1 MATIEILNVGRLIQK
16 LDKIA
21 NAQAVDAMN
30 KAVILVQGQAKNLCV
45 VDTGALRSSIHT
57 EVKKSAQE
65 VIGRVYTGMSYAPY
79 IEFGTGS
86 KGNGTYPY
94 KTKVNLHYRGTPW
107 VYTPDGG
114 ETFYRTEGQVAK
126 PFMYPALKMNE
137 KTIKAMFKNGMKE
150 SINKAI
156 GG

>member
-1 MATIEILNVGRLIQK
+1 MATIEILNVDRLMTK

-21 NAQAVDAMN
+21 NVKVVEAMN
-30 KAVILVQGQAKNLCV
+30 KAVTLVQGQAKNLCV

-57 EVKKSAQE
+57 QVKSSKSE
-65 VIGRVYTGMSYAPY
+65 VIGRVYTSMNYAPY
-79 IEFGTGS
+79 IEFGTGN
-86 KGNGTYPY
+86 KGRGTYPY
-94 KTKVNLHYRGTPW
+94 KTKVNLHYKGEPW

-137 KTIKAMFKNGMKE
+137 KTVKELLRNGTKE

>member
-1 MATIEILNVGRLIQK
+1 MATIEILNVDRLMTK

-21 NAQAVDAMN
+21 NVKVVEAMN
-30 KAVILVQGQAKNLCV
+30 KAVTLVQGQAKNLCV

-57 EVKKSAQE
+57 QVKSGKSE
-65 VIGRVYTGMSYAPY
+65 VIGRVYTSMNYAPY
-79 IEFGTGS
+79 IEFGTGN
-86 KGNGTYPY
+86 KGRGTYPY
-94 KTKVNLHYRGTPW
+94 KTKVNLHYKGEPW